1 MNNVSG
7 NGTEP
12 GSQSPGHDFPALTLG
27 TFLILLITAG
37 NLLVCLS
44 VWTEKP
50 LRTTT
55 NFFIVSLAVSDLL
68 LAILVLPLYVYSE
81 FQGGVWTLGPGL
93 CDYLMTMDVMLCTAS
108 IFNLCSISVDRFI
121 AVLIPLNY
129 NRKHVDLRQIVLI
142 SMTWILAF
150 AVASP
155 IVFGLNNVPGRDQ
168 TVCQLEDDN
177 YIVYSS
183 VCSFF
188 LPCPIMLLL
197 YCGMFRG
204 LRRWEEARKRKLK
217 HNLHGFRKING
228 DPSEP
233 QSPPPLI
240 ERNPP
245 HIKREELHLFPKSDC
260 DLSRQFVDRS
270 IQTITFSEVKYVQS
284 HPANR
289 RKRAKINGRERKA
302 MKVLPIIVGAFLF
315 CWTPFFVVHITR
327 ATCKSCHIS
336 SHLLSIV
343 TWLGYVNSAVN
354 PIIYTIFNMEFR
366 NFFKK
371 VLHPCC

>member
-1 MNNVSG
+1 MNNLSG
-7 NGTEP
+7 NGSEP
-12 GSQSPGHDFPALTLG
+12 GPRPSGYDFPALVLG
-27 TFLILLITAG
+27 TLLILLITAG

-44 VWTEKP
+44 VYTEKP

-55 NFFIVSLAVSDLL
+55 NFFIVSLAASDLL
-68 LAILVLPLYVYSE
+68 LAVLVLPLYVYSE
-81 FQGGVWTLGPGL
+81 FQGGVWTLGSGP

-121 AVLIPLNY
+121 AVSIPLTY
-129 NRKHVDLRQIVLI
+129 NRKQVDLRQIILI
-142 SMTWILAF
+142 SMTWVLAF

-155 IVFGLNNVPGRDQ
+155 IVFGLNNVPGRDL
-168 TVCQLEDDN
+168 TVCRLEDDN
-177 YIVYSS
+177 YVIYSS

-204 LRRWEEARKRKLK
+204 LKRWEEARKRKLR

-228 DPSEP
+228 KPSES
-233 QSPPPLI
+233 QTPPLLI
-240 ERNPP
+240 ERRLPDGNQ
-245 HIKREELHLFPKSDC
+245 EELHLFPKSDC
-260 DLSRQFVDRS
+260 DLSKQCADQS
-270 IQTITFSEVKYVQS
+270 LQTVTISEVKYVQS
-284 HPANR
+284 RSVIR

-302 MKVLPIIVGAFLF
+302 MKVLPIVVGAFLF

-327 ATCKSCHIS
+327 VTCESCEIS
-336 SHLLSIV
+336 PHLISIV

-366 NFFKK
+366 NFFRK